1 MQKAPGKSDRVG
13 LTLINLTNMFST
25 EHKTR
30 EWIEKQRWLQDAY
43 CPHCGSFNVTAEVT
57 HKSMTHRCND
67 CSNKPR
73 FSVKVGTVMQS
84 SKLPYRIWALAIYLF
99 LNSLKGISSMK
110 VYRELGIRQA
120 TSWFLLQRLRQ
131 AFANPQNLFTGP
143 AEADETYMGG
153 REKNKHESRKL
164 NAGRGGV
171 GKCVIA
177 GIKDRMSRAVIAKVV
192 PKTDK
197 RILQGF
203 VNKHLA
209 EGAKLYTDESVAYKG
224 IDRPHESVNHSV
236 GEYVRKQVHTNGI
249 ESFWAALKRASI
261 GVYHKMSPKHLQR
274 YVDEFAGRHNVRS
287 QDTIIQMNS
296 LVAGMVNKRLRCV
309 DLIADNGLSSLA
321 RPLA

>member
-13 LTLINLTNMFST
+13 LTLIDLVDMFGT
-25 EHKTR
+25 EHKAR
-30 EWIEKQRWLQDAY
+30 EWIEKQRCLQGAY
-43 CPHCGSFNVTAEVT
+43 CPHCGSFNVTAGVV

-67 CSNKPR
+67 CSNKTL
-73 FSVKVGTVMQS
+73 FSVRVGTVMQCT
-84 SKLPYRIWALAIYLF
+84 KLSYRTWALAIYLF
-99 LNSLKGISSMK
+99 LTNLKGISSMK

-143 AEADETYMGG
+143 AEADETYTGG

-177 GIKDRMSRAVIAKVV
+177 GLKDHTSKEVIAKVIARADRL
-192 PKTDK
+192 T
-197 RILQGF
+197 LQGF

-209 EGAKLYTDESVAYKG
+209 EGAKLYTDESAAYKG

-249 ESFWAALKRASI
+249 ESFWATLKRASI

-287 QDTIIQMNS
+287 QDTLIQMNS
-296 LVAGMVNKRLRCV
+296 LVAGMVNKRLRYV

-321 RPLA
+321 RPLV